1 MSLLNM
7 SDSLVQNIDRL
18 FFTEGALLRN
28 EFDELYNALFANA
41 DTYIS
46 VVKLLSEN
54 KSGML
59 REDIAKAT
67 GLEGAF
73 LSKILKN
80 LERCDFITRLSQYG
94 QKVRNNIFRLT
105 DFYTLFYYKFIE
117 NNNTKDDR
125 WWSNNMSSR
134 SVSAWMGLSFELV
147 CLNHHK
153 QIKGALGIAGVGTAI
168 STWRSTADPE
178 KGIPGFQI
186 DLIIERA
193 DRIIHLCE
201 MKFSTDQYGITDSY
215 EKKLRERM
223 GLFRMATKNK
233 KSLVITFVTTYGVV
247 GGKHKSIVHSE
258 VTMDDLFQA

>member
-1 MSLLNM
+1 M
-7 SDSLVQNIDRL
+7 
-18 FFTEGALLRN
+18 LRN

-178 KGIPGFQI
+178 KGFPAFR
-186 DLIIERA
+186 LI
-193 DRIIHLCE
+193 
-201 MKFSTDQYGITDSY
+201 
-215 EKKLRERM
+215 
-223 GLFRMATKNK
+223 
-233 KSLVITFVTTYGVV
+233 
-247 GGKHKSIVHSE
+247 
-258 VTMDDLFQA
+258 